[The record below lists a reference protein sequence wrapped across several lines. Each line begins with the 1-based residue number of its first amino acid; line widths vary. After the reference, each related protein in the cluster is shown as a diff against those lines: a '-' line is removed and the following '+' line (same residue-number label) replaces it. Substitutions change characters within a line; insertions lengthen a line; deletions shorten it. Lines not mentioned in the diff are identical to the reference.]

1 MRRHLLLSA
10 PELQSPIDD
19 DEKLRPPPLDFASPP
34 DGLFR
39 IADGTG
45 DQSAWHGC
53 VRTAQASGAWT
64 GKRGQVDLAGDA
76 SCR

>member
-10 PELQSPIDD
+10 LELQSPIDD
-19 DEKLRPPPLDFASPP
+19 DEKLRPPPLDFASPA

-39 IADGTG
+39 IFDGAG
-45 DQSAWHGC
+45 DQSAGISSYAA
-53 VRTAQASGAWT
+53 AQAGGTWL
-64 GKRGQVDLAGDA
+64 GECGQVDVAGGA